1 MRVSIPGWTVRTRT
15 SDGNCTSGIRVRFVS
30 LAPGERVGRRQAAL
44 DGLRSR
50 MNEMFAAIEASTDV
64 HARIATLAVALCRLT
79 QTHEA
84 ELRVMMR
91 AALDRLKA
99 SLEGGT

>member
-1 MRVSIPGWTVRTRT
+1 VQL
-15 SDGNCTSGIRVRFVS
+15 IR
-30 LAPGERVGRRQAAL
+30 EGRRPTVEEAALAVGISKRTAYRYFTSQDHMLADAAL

-84 ELRVMMR
+84 ELRVM
-91 AALDRLKA
+91 KIGETI
-99 SLEGGT
+99 SLGAG